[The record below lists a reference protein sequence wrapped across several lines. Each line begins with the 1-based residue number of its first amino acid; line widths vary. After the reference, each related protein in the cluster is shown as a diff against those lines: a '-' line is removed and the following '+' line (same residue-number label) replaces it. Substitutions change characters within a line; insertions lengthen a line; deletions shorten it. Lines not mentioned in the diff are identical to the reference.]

1 MDSHDTDSKIS
12 EDSEKGSHIIIIS
25 KPRKNRANEPIFRDI
40 VDLSNRNSAIGDSS
54 QIELQKRPKFVLQTP
69 ISKDTAK
76 NFSTEG
82 ETYQDRN
89 PIWVNSASNP
99 TSNNRTMS
107 SSFHS
112 VVRLPMA
119 HLSPQSDVETKHNND
134 NSTPTFTSEE
144 QQGVRFA
151 PGSDSGNSNCP
162 LSSIEGP
169 GVSGSMSRL
178 ASFVSS
184 RSLDFFDD
192 ILNNFNM
199 EVGTVASRVEMW
211 RQR

>member
-1 MDSHDTDSKIS
+1 MDSQDTDSKIS

-54 QIELQKRPKFVLQTP
+54 QIERQKRPKFVLQTP

-76 NFSTEG
+76 NFSAEG

-144 QQGVRFA
+144 HVRFA